1 MTKKM
6 QLNSFQLKWIAII
19 TMVIDHVG
27 AVLFPQYRLLRCI
40 GRLSFPIFCFLLTEG
55 FFHTK
60 NVERYM
66 VRLGLFAI
74 ISEIPYDLAFRK
86 NFLDFERQNVFFTL
100 FIGLALMY
108 AMQKSCETW
117 IKVIEVLLAMWIA
130 NALHTDYNLKGIL
143 LISIFYFTKDHYW
156 IRFLGNVVWNFMWGI
171 SIQNYGGMASIP
183 IALYNGEKGP
193 SMKYFFYVF
202 YPAHLMVLYG
212 VAKWIM

>member
-1 MTKKM
+1 
-6 QLNSFQLKWIAII
+6 
-19 TMVIDHVG
+19 
-27 AVLFPQYRLLRCI
+27 
-40 GRLSFPIFCFLLTEG
+40 
-55 FFHTK
+55 
-60 NVERYM
+60 
-66 VRLGLFAI
+66 
-74 ISEIPYDLAFRK
+74 
-86 NFLDFERQNVFFTL
+86 
-100 FIGLALMY
+100 MY

-156 IRFLGNVVWNFMWGI
+156 IRFLGNIVWNFMWGI

>member
-1 MTKKM
+1 M

-74 ISEIPYDLAFRK
+74 ISEIPYDLAFRR

-156 IRFLGNVVWNFMWGI
+156 IRFLGNIVWNFMWGI

>member
-143 LISIFYFTKDHYW
+143 LISIFYFTP
-156 IRFLGNVVWNFMWGI
+156 I
-171 SIQNYGGMASIP
+171 SSICQ
-183 IALYNGEKGP
+183 
-193 SMKYFFYVF
+193 
-202 YPAHLMVLYG
+202 
-212 VAKWIM
+212 